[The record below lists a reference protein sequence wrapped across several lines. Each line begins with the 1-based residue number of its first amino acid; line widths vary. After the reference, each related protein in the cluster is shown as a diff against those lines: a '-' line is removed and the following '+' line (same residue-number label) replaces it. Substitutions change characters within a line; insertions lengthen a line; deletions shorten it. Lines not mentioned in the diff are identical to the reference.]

1 MLSEEGYRIIK
12 GDQKTDEWRTMRE
25 GKLTGSVAKKVK
37 GTGNA
42 FLYEMLAVMTTQRE
56 EKQVWKGEHVER
68 GNELEPEARAKYG
81 METEQVVWEA
91 AFIENGR
98 LGISPDG
105 IVFKKGKGPQETK
118 TMPDAPIEKL
128 VEIKCPDTNTHIR
141 YILEGGIPSEHK
153 DQILHGYMTVPD
165 CDAID
170 FVSYCPM
177 FIHQPLLI
185 VETRRQDFIMDLA
198 TTKVA
203 YEKFLKKLDESY
215 EKIIL

>member
-1 MLSEEGYRIIK
+1 MLSDEGYRIIE
-12 GDQKTDEWRTMRE
+12 GDQKTDEWRTLRE

-42 FLYEMLAVMTTQRE
+42 FLYEMLAVMTTERE
-56 EKQVWKGEHVER
+56 EKNVWKGEHVER
-68 GNELEPEARAKYG
+68 GNELEPEARAAYAK
-81 METEQVVWEA
+81 EKKLKVQEC

-98 LGISPDG
+98 LGYSPDG
-105 IVFKKGKGPQETK
+105 IVMRKGSTTSIER
-118 TMPDAPIEKL
+118 MP
-128 VEIKCPDTNTHIR
+128 EIKCPDTNTHIR
-141 YILEGGIPSEHK
+141 YLLEGGIPAEHR
-153 DQILHGYMTVPD
+153 DQIIHGYITVPD

-177 FIHQPLLI
+177 FIHKPLLI
-185 VETRRQDFIMDLA
+185 VETRRQDFIMEMA
-198 TTKVA
+198 TAKVA